1 MFVYF
6 KQPSDKSLAHSLLS
20 QDNATVALFN
30 FQACF
35 GKVYI
40 KSKILIKTLLLLTTV
55 FREQVCQVGYKPKLY
70 WPSIDLQ
77 IKSTQ
82 AEESEVSTEPHKSMK
97 YKENENERKE
107 YRRLLVC

>member
-1 MFVYF
+1 ML
-6 KQPSDKSLAHSLLS
+6 K
-20 QDNATVALFN
+20 
-30 FQACF
+30 
-35 GKVYI
+35 
-40 KSKILIKTLLLLTTV
+40 TV

-82 AEESEVSTEPHKSMK
+82 AEESEVSTKPHKSMK